1 MDGSR
6 TRSAGACIAA
16 FGGAIAATTWLAL
29 EHGDRPLSAI
39 RLVLATGVLAVTV
52 FLRVRLRYGGRDV
65 AVDLTE
71 TAVVVALF
79 GLPPAFVPGAVAVGV
94 AVGELSRRRLAP
106 VVVAQWTLGA
116 AGAAVTYATLRSGWG
131 FTGRNVAAL
140 VVAMVVMGALNIA
153 VSAVASR
160 ADIALH
166 ALEWVVSV
174 PIGVLFA
181 GAYATSIA
189 LVPLFLVPVGL
200 LHLAVRGLATE
211 QANRERMEGL
221 QRATHV
227 LGEPIDPRDAL
238 TPFLAEVLLGFR
250 ADFAVLDLPDK
261 PRLEAGRAP
270 DGRGPTLG
278 AAVSV
283 GAADGE
289 LVVIRAAGAD
299 PFDSNDAAV
308 LQAIAREL
316 SASIEKSGL
325 LADVLDERRKLG
337 EIVDSTSD
345 GIFTIDASGA
355 VTSWNAAME
364 SITGHDSR
372 AALISRGL
380 DLLQASDPAEGAVDL
395 ASWNSND
402 VLPSEL
408 QIRHRS
414 GETRWVDCSYSRTGG
429 DRPQLIVVAR
439 DRTAAH
445 ELERLKQDFVSI
457 VSHELRTPITPIKG
471 FATTLLR
478 GNDNMA
484 PAARRK
490 AIESILRQ
498 AQRLERLIMN
508 LLEVSKLERGVKAGD
523 LEGVDVA
530 AVCRNVVEELL
541 PAWPAA
547 SIDVQEG
554 VEPALASG
562 REMWVDHVVGNLL
575 SNALKY
581 GSAGSPVLVRVERSG
596 DSVVLAVI
604 DHGPGIPPEQRE
616 RIFGRFERLHQHD
629 MQAGTGLGL
638 FIARQLAEA
647 MGGSLTVTSEVGVGS
662 TFELRLKAAG
672 SSPAEP
678 PAVSQAVG

>member
-6 TRSAGACIAA
+6 TRSAGACIVG
-16 FGGAIAATTWLAL
+16 FVGAVAATTWLAL
-29 EHGDRPLSAI
+29 EHGDRPLSAL
-39 RLVLATGVLAVTV
+39 RLVLAAGLLAITA
-52 FLRVRLRYGGRDV
+52 FLRVRLRYAGRV
-65 AVDLTE
+65 VPVDLTE
-71 TAVVVALF
+71 AAVVVALF
-79 GLPPAFVPGAVAVGV
+79 GLPPAFVPGAVALGV
-94 AVGELSRRRLAP
+94 ALGELARRRLAP

-116 AGAAVTYATLRSGWG
+116 AGAAISYATLRSGWG

-153 VSAVASR
+153 VAAIASR
-160 ADIALH
+160 ADVALH

-200 LHLAVRGLATE
+200 LHLAARGLAAE
-211 QANRERMEGL
+211 QAGRERMEGL

-238 TPFLAEVLLGFR
+238 APFLDEVLAGFR
-250 ADFAVLDLPDK
+250 AEAAVLDLPGRG
-261 PRLEAGRAP
+261 RLEAGRAP
-270 DGRGPTLG
+270 GARGPSLS
-278 AAVSV
+278 AAVPV

-289 LVVIRAAGAD
+289 LVVVRGAEAD
-299 PFDSNDAAV
+299 AFDDNDAAV

-325 LADVLDERRKLG
+325 LAEVLDERRKLG

-364 SITGHDSR
+364 SITGHDSQ
-372 AALISRGL
+372 AALAGRGL
-380 DLLQASDPAEGAVDL
+380 DLLEACDTSDGGVDL
-395 ASWNSND
+395 ASWHGD
-402 VLPSEL
+402 GDLPSEL

-414 GETRWVDCSYSRTGG
+414 GETRWLDCSYSRTGG
-429 DRPQLIVVAR
+429 HRPQLIVVAR
-439 DRTAAH
+439 DRTAVH

-471 FATTLLR
+471 FAASLLR
-478 GNDNMA
+478 GNENMP

-490 AIESILRQ
+490 AVESILRQ

-547 SIDVQEG
+547 SIEVQEG
-554 VEPALASG
+554 AERALASG

-581 GSAGSPVLVRVERSG
+581 GNPGSPVLVRVARSG

-604 DHGPGIPPEQRE
+604 DHGPGIPPEQCE

-647 MGGSLTVTSEVGVGS
+647 MGGTLTVTSEVGVGS

-672 SSPAEP
+672 TSPVEP
-678 PAVSQAVG
+678 PVVSQAVS